1 MTAVCV
7 AVCVAA
13 PFSDGVDTGTVAS
26 DSDFAATPAAT
37 AASARCQ
44 WLSVDC
50 GTPCLRTASLCPSAS
65 ASATISARSFAE

>member
-1 MTAVCV
+1 LT

-13 PFSDGVDTGTVAS
+13 PFSDGVDTGTLAS
-26 DSDFAATPAAT
+26 GSDFAATPAAT
-37 AASARCQ
+37 AASANARCH